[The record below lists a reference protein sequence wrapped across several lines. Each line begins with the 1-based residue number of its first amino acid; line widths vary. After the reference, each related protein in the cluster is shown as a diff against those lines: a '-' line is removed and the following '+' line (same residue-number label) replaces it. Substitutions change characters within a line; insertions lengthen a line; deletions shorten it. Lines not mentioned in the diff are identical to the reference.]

1 MGEQHFDKP
10 WSFGP
15 EGPRYEI
22 EVKGDPP
29 IRAVCHGFHPATVE
43 AGLLRNEGIVAT
55 AMHCVN
61 SVPYVCRAKPGIR
74 TYLDL
79 PMICGRAVSD

>member
-1 MGEQHFDKP
+1 MGS
-10 WSFGP
+10 WSQ
-15 EGPRYEI
+15 GPRFEL

-29 IRAVCHGFHPATVE
+29 LQAIYHGMHPATVE
-43 AGLLRNEGIVAT
+43 MGLLRNEGIVVT

-61 SVPYVCRAKPGIR
+61 TIPYICQQSPGIK

-79 PMICGRAVSD
+79 PLVAGRAASRYQRTY